1 MILKIFKGIWFFS
14 LIGLLVVFFY
24 VYAGLPEPVSLWE
37 GETPVSISR
46 NGLFYFSLL
55 LMAVI
60 NTMVFTIR
68 NLISKNNEPFN
79 TWFYSLIIAINV
91 FLIAS
96 FGLLTVTNG
105 GERYDYSRMA
115 PAVYGSLILICIS
128 LLSWPVYRISQRF
141 SSK

>member
-37 GETPVSISR
+37 GETPVSMSR
-46 NGLFYFSLL
+46 NGVFYFSLL

-60 NTMVFTIR
+60 NMMVFTIR
-68 NLISKNNEPFN
+68 NLISKNNEPLN

-91 FLIAS
+91 FLISS

-105 GERYDYSRMA
+105 GERYDYGSMA